1 MPDPQTSSIWTS
13 STCRLQPYSTQ
24 TSSTRTSSTQTSST
38 WTSSTPARERATDN
52 FRQVLIQMSSHLL
65 KRSLSFKLT
74 DDLSNNCSLPPSKIN
89 QKSKSKTNQTKPVGA
104 VLQFLQCFN
113 QWEKPFL
120 TQNTVAHKLTHTMLH
135 VTFFSCPEQLNR
147 LPCHS
152 LTH

>member
-1 MPDPQTSSIWTS
+1 MPDSQTSSIWTS

-52 FRQVLIQMSSHLL
+52 FRQVLIQRSSHLL

-89 QKSKSKTNQTKPVGA
+89 QKSKSKTNETKP
-104 VLQFLQCFN
+104 N
-113 QWEKPFL
+113 KPKSIKFFFHSSFSLSSWGSFAIL
-120 TQNTVAHKLTHTMLH
+120 TM
-135 VTFFSCPEQLNR
+135 F
-147 LPCHS
+147 
-152 LTH
+152 